1 MTVAPM
7 LSSIVMM
14 GLGGF
19 RFGVNTAA
27 YQTFRR
33 SAGWRWEQ
41 LDRTGR
47 APALQFLGRDSDEI
61 SLEGVIYPHFKGGL
75 RQVEL
80 MRLVADRG
88 EPMIL
93 VDGLGWIWERWVI
106 TTVEETKGVFMADG
120 APRKIEFAITLKAYG
135 QDREGWAGRLFG

>member
-1 MTVAPM
+1 M
-7 LSSIVMM
+7 LSSLVMM

-19 RFGVNTAA
+19 RFGVNSAA
-27 YQTFRR
+27 YQSFRR
-33 SAGWRWEQ
+33 AAAWRWEQ

-47 APALQFLGRDSDEI
+47 APALQFLGPDADEI
-61 SLEGVIYPHFKGGL
+61 TLEGVIYPHFKGGL

-80 MRLVADRG
+80 MRQIANRG

-106 TTVEETKGVFMADG
+106 TAVEETKGVFMADG
-120 APRKIEFAITLKAYG
+120 APRKIEFTVTLKAYG
-135 QDREGWAGRLFG
+135 QDRDGWGGGLFG